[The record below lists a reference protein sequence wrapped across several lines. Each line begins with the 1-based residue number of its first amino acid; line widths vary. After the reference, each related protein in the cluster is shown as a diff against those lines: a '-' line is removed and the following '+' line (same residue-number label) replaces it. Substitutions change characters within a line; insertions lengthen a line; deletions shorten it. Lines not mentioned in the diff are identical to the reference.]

1 MKRIII
7 TERQYKRLVDQPL
20 NEQKTKGGK
29 IILPRDESIYNVRD
43 NNAKMYL
50 LLQWVS
56 RYLGSK
62 YNENLHIKDI
72 SDSDLTIDLSKYKK
86 KVINYIEYQIRS
98 FMKVYGKILTYNKE
112 SGEMYFKDEPEE
124 VEGERKESFHDNG
137 KLKTQGTIKDGLP
150 HGEWKQYY
158 ENGQLEWQGKYVNG
172 EMEGEWK
179 FYHDNGQLE
188 EERKYVNGE
197 EEGEWKR
204 YYDNGQLEEEGKYV
218 NGEEE
223 GEWKYY
229 LKDGNVDKIEVYED
243 GELVDEPEGST
254 GCIKGDCENGHGT
267 YTYDSGNKY
276 IGEFKDGLKNGQGT
290 YTHPN
295 GEKYVG
301 EFKDGKPNGQGTY
314 TYTDGHKYVGQWED
328 GLRNGQGT
336 FTYADGTKV
345 VGEWKDDELLQET
358 GVESTGCIKGDCEN
372 GQGTYIYD
380 TGSKYVGEWK
390 DGLPNGQ
397 GTINWLDG
405 DKYVGEWKDGKKNGQ
420 GTYKYSFSHSNL
432 SGSEYV
438 GGFKDN
444 KRNGQG
450 TRTYANGNKY
460 VGEYKD
466 DKYNGQGTFTWV
478 SGSKYIGEFKDGL
491 KNGQGTYNWSDGDK
505 YVGEWKD
512 NKRNGQGTYT
522 NADGSIYHS
531 GLWREDVVVDE
542 PEEVIDVSED
552 TSFVVPIPNDNIKV
566 VGRHKFLISPA
577 NEKVDVE
584 YVFDFFKGKGLKDY
598 QSCGILGNIFH
609 ESVFNTGIIGDSGK
623 SMGIVQW
630 HKSRLKQL
638 SQYSKI
644 KDKPITDKDLQ
655 LGFLW
660 NELNGTYSYALK
672 KLTDS
677 TTIKE
682 ASFEWASKFEVC
694 AGCQTE
700 GSPTNKKRMEK
711 GQAYLEEY
719 SVPDDVPDIPFR
731 NKTEGNAFRKWV
743 NDNHKEYADK
753 IDLDPTGHWKEGQ
766 KHFKGYMLKAW
777 NKYGKEYVDGD
788 YYEELEEISSND
800 GGCELSKCQFRVEGG
815 GCKPFDDLSPD
826 SKNRIG
832 GGLNFDKIPDGKNN
846 FRSAAPSAE
855 QMLYI
860 LQNNPDIKKI
870 ISFDDGRD
878 DEEMKNVEEKKFIEC
893 YNDKYG
899 TTIKWVRVDAE
910 KGLKSGKGYVGTLN
924 EVLPSLGDGDTLI
937 HCTHGADRTGY
948 VVAKHLKDVLGWTNE
963 KLWGYTVKYNSW
975 EGKGGY
981 ICKGTNVKYLNYL
994 EGFYPLSEWCKK
1006 DKNKDCPSCKK

>member
-124 VEGERKESFHDNG
+124 VEGEDYESFHDNG

-158 ENGQLEWQGKYVNG
+158 ENGQLQWQGQYVNG
-172 EMEGEWK
+172 IMDGEWK
-179 FYHDNGQLE
+179 SYHDNGQLFWVV
-188 EERKYVNGE
+188 KYVNGE
-197 EEGEWKR
+197 TEGEWKQ

-218 NGEEE
+218 NGKEE
-223 GEWKYY
+223 GEWKSFY
-229 LKDGNVDKIEVYED
+229 DNGNVDKIEVYED

-254 GCIKGDCENGHGT
+254 GCIKGDCENGQGT
-267 YTYDSGNKY
+267 YTFTNGNKY
-276 IGEFKDGLKNGQGT
+276 VGEYKDGKPNGQGTFTYNDGDKYVGEYKDGKRNGQGTFTYNDGDKYVGEYKDGLKNGQGT
-290 YTHPN
+290 YTWAS
-295 GEKYVG
+295 GSKYVG
-301 EFKDGKPNGQGTY
+301 EFKNSEFNGQGTY
-314 TYTDGHKYVGQWED
+314 TYDDGSIWHS
-328 GLRNGQGT
+328 GL
-336 FTYADGTKV
+336 
-345 VGEWKDDELLQET
+345 WKDDEPVKT
-358 GVESTGCIKGDCEN
+358 
-372 GQGTYIYD
+372 
-380 TGSKYVGEWK
+380 
-390 DGLPNGQ
+390 
-397 GTINWLDG
+397 
-405 DKYVGEWKDGKKNGQ
+405 
-420 GTYKYSFSHSNL
+420 
-432 SGSEYV
+432 
-438 GGFKDN
+438 
-444 KRNGQG
+444 
-450 TRTYANGNKY
+450 
-460 VGEYKD
+460 
-466 DKYNGQGTFTWV
+466 
-478 SGSKYIGEFKDGL
+478 
-491 KNGQGTYNWSDGDK
+491 
-505 YVGEWKD
+505 
-512 NKRNGQGTYT
+512 
-522 NADGSIYHS
+522 
-531 GLWREDVVVDE
+531 DE

-552 TSFVVPIPNDNIKV
+552 TSFVLPIPNDNIKV
-566 VGRHKFLISPA
+566 VGRNEFLKSPA

-598 QSCGILGNIFH
+598 QSCGVLGNIFH
-609 ESVFNTGIIGDSGK
+609 ESRFNTGIIGDSKK
-623 SMGIVQW
+623 SMGIAQW

-660 NELNGTYSYALK
+660 NELNGTYSYVLK
-672 KLTDS
+672 ELTDS

-682 ASFEWASKFEVC
+682 ASFAWASKFEVC
-694 AGCQTE
+694 DGCQTE
-700 GSPTNKKRMEK
+700 GSPTNKKRLEK

-731 NKTEGNAFRKWV
+731 NKTEGDAFRKWV

-924 EVLPSLGDGDTLI
+924 EVLPSLDDGNNLI

-948 VVAKHLKDVLGWTNE
+948 VVAKHLKDVKGWTNE
-963 KLWGYTVKYNSW
+963 QLWDYTVKYNSW
-975 EGKGGY
+975 EGKSGY
-981 ICKGTNVKYLNYL
+981 ICKGNNVKYLNYL

-1006 DKNKDCPSCKK
+1006 DGNKDCPSCKNIT

>member
-72 SDSDLTIDLSKYKK
+72 SDSDITIDLSKYKK

-124 VEGERKESFHDNG
+124 VENTTIDEPEEGEGERKESFHDNG

-158 ENGQLEWQGKYVNG
+158 ENGQLEWQGQYVNGIMDGEWKSYHDNGQLSYARKYVNG

-179 FYHDNGQLE
+179 H
-188 EERKYVNGE
+188 
-197 EEGEWKR
+197 
-204 YYDNGQLEEEGKYV
+204 YYDNGQLEMEGKYA
-218 NGEEE
+218 NGKEE

-254 GCIKGDCENGHGT
+254 GCIKGDCENG
-267 YTYDSGNKY
+267 
-276 IGEFKDGLKNGQGT
+276 QGT
-290 YTHPN
+290 YN
-295 GEKYVG
+295 WVSGSKYVG
-301 EFKDGKPNGQGTY
+301 EYKDGK
-314 TYTDGHKYVGQWED
+314 
-328 GLRNGQGT
+328 RNGQGT
-336 FTYADGTKV
+336 FTWADG
-345 VGEWKDDELLQET
+345 E
-358 GVESTGCIKGDCEN
+358 
-372 GQGTYIYD
+372 
-380 TGSKYVGEWK
+380 
-390 DGLPNGQ
+390 
-397 GTINWLDG
+397 
-405 DKYVGEWKDGKKNGQ
+405 KYVGEWKDGKRNGQ
-420 GTYKYSFSHSNL
+420 GTY
-432 SGSEYV
+432 
-438 GGFKDN
+438 
-444 KRNGQG
+444 
-450 TRTYANGNKY
+450 TWANGNKY

-466 DKYNGQGTFTWV
+466 G
-478 SGSKYIGEFKDGL
+478 
-491 KNGQGTYNWSDGDK
+491 
-505 YVGEWKD
+505 
-512 NKRNGQGTYT
+512 KRNGQGTKTYT
-522 NADGSIYHS
+522 NGAKYEGEWKDGKFVGEVSDDS
-531 GLWREDVVVDE
+531 DGPDE
-542 PEEVIDVSED
+542 VEEVIDVSED
-552 TSFVVPIPNDNIKV
+552 TSFVLPIPNDNIKV

-598 QSCGILGNIFH
+598 QACGILGNIFH
-609 ESVFNTGIIGDSGK
+609 ESVFNTGIIGDGGK
-623 SMGIVQW
+623 SLGIVQW
-630 HKSRLKQL
+630 HKSRLKKL
-638 SQYSKI
+638 SQFSKI
-644 KDKPITDKDLQ
+644 KERLITDKDLQ

-660 NELNGTYSYALK
+660 NELNGTYSYVLK

-700 GSPTNKKRMEK
+700 GSPTNKKRLEK
-711 GQAYLEEY
+711 GQVYLEKYAGGEVEI
-719 SVPDDVPDIPFR
+719 VPDVVPDIPFR
-731 NKTEGNAFRKWV
+731 NKTEGNSFRKWV

-878 DEEMKNVEEKKFIEC
+878 DEEMRNDEEKKFIEC

-910 KGLKSGKGYVGTLN
+910 KGIESGKGYVGTLN
-924 EVLPSLGDGDTLI
+924 NVLPSLGDGDTLI

-948 VVAKHLKDVLGWTNE
+948 VVAKHLKDVKGWSNE
-963 KLWGYTVKYNSW
+963 KLWDYTVEYNSW
-975 EGKGGY
+975 EGKSGY
-981 ICKGTNVKYLNYL
+981 ICKGTEVKYLNYL

>member
-56 RYLGSK
+56 RYLGNK

-124 VEGERKESFHDNG
+124 VENTTIDEPEEVEGEDYESFHDNG
-137 KLKTQGTIKDGLP
+137 ELKSQGKVKDGKQVGVWKFYGDNGKLKAQGKYENGEKE
-150 HGEWKQYY
+150 GEWKQ
-158 ENGQLEWQGKYVNG
+158 
-172 EMEGEWK
+172 
-179 FYHDNGQLE
+179 YHDNGQLSSE
-188 EERKYVNGE
+188 GKYENGE
-197 EEGEWKR
+197 KEGEWKIYGDNGKLKSQGKYENGKREGEMR
-204 YYDNGQLEEEGKYV
+204 YYHDNGQLGAEGKYE
-218 NGEEE
+218 NGEQE

-243 GELVDEPEGST
+243 GELVDEPEGT
-254 GCIKGDCENGHGT
+254 
-267 YTYDSGNKY
+267 
-276 IGEFKDGLKNGQGT
+276 
-290 YTHPN
+290 
-295 GEKYVG
+295 
-301 EFKDGKPNGQGTY
+301 
-314 TYTDGHKYVGQWED
+314 TD
-328 GLRNGQGT
+328 
-336 FTYADGTKV
+336 
-345 VGEWKDDELLQET
+345 
-358 GVESTGCIKGDCEN
+358 CIKGDCEN

-380 TGSKYVGEWK
+380 SGNKYVGEWK
-390 DGLPNGQ
+390 DGKFEGQ

-420 GTYKYSFSHSNL
+420 GTY
-432 SGSEYV
+432 
-438 GGFKDN
+438 
-444 KRNGQG
+444 
-450 TRTYANGNKY
+450 
-460 VGEYKD
+460 
-466 DKYNGQGTFTWV
+466 TWV

-491 KNGQGTYNWSDGDK
+491 KNGQGTYTWVNGDK

-552 TSFVVPIPNDNIKV
+552 TSFVLPIPNDNIKV

-623 SMGIVQW
+623 SMGIAQW

-660 NELNGTYSYALK
+660 NELNGTYSYVLK

-694 AGCQTE
+694 DGCQTE
-700 GSPTNKKRMEK
+700 GSPTNKKRLEK

-731 NKTEGNAFRKWV
+731 NKTEGNVFRKWV

-924 EVLPSLGDGDTLI
+924 EVLPSLDDGNNLI

-948 VVAKHLKDVLGWTNE
+948 VVAKHLKDVKGWTNE
-963 KLWGYTVKYNSW
+963 QLWDYTVKYNSW
-975 EGKGGY
+975 EGKSGY
-981 ICKGTNVKYLNYL
+981 ICKGNNVKYLNYL

-1006 DKNKDCPSCKK
+1006 DGNKDCPSCKK